1 MVRPEK
7 LEALRQRMADLGIRE
22 EDLEES
28 FIKGS
33 GKGGQKVNKTN
44 NCVFLRHIPSGIAIK
59 CHIDR
64 SRELNRFL
72 ARRELCDTYEE
83 VINGVKTARKQAI
96 EKLRRQKRRKSRRQR
111 QRTLDDKKKHSGI
124 KAMRRAPSGDD

>member
-7 LEALRQRMADLGIRE
+7 LEALKQRMAELGIRE
-22 EDLEES
+22 DELEEK
-28 FIKGS
+28 FVKGT
-33 GKGGQKVNKTN
+33 GNGGQKVNKTN

-59 CHIDR
+59 CHMDR

-72 ARRELCDTYEE
+72 ARRELCDTYEA
-83 VINGVKTARKQAI
+83 VIKGECTAKRQAI

-111 QRTLDDKKKHSGI
+111 QRTLEDKHHHSAI
-124 KAMRRAPSGDD
+124 KSIRRKPIDRE

>member
-7 LEALRQRMADLGIRE
+7 IEALRQRMASLGIRE
-22 EDLEES
+22 EDLEEH
-28 FIKGS
+28 FVRGS

-44 NCVFLRHIPSGIAIK
+44 NCVFLRHIPSGTAVK
-59 CHIDR
+59 CHMDR

-72 ARRELCDTYEE
+72 ARRELCDAVEG
-83 VINGVKTARKQAI
+83 VVNGVRVAKRQAI

-111 QRTLDDKKKHSGI
+111 QRMLDDKKKHSGI
-124 KAMRRAPSGDD
+124 KTMRKPPSADD